1 MMNGKLTEDQVLQRF
16 RGNMHCSQVVLM
28 EVAEDLGYDR
38 EEAGR
43 IATPFAGGMLR
54 GDTCGAV
61 TGALI
66 AIGMRFGNG
75 ELGNKKQ
82 DRICQKKLTEFQER
96 FTARFGSTIC
106 RDLLGYDFSQPGQ
119 TKAAFA
125 DGRVYAVCPGFVI
138 GALEILQ
145 ELLEVPEDE

>member
-1 MMNGKLTEDQVLQRF
+1 
-16 RGNMHCSQVVLM
+16 M

-145 ELLEVPEDE
+145 ELLEAPEDE